1 MLGATSLRVSWTR
14 PTNPNGLLI
23 SYTVRLS
30 NHRRSVNASVLS
42 VNVRRLNPY
51 TIYSVTLTACT
62 AGNLSV
68 CLSHLQSLLSYYQ
81 TSTLVYLSVLPLYVA
96 DGGCT
101 ESPATPRRTK
111 PATPD
116 DVTPPVA
123 TPISRSYISVV
134 WSKVGRANG
143 PNVRYELTRM
153 KLAQPLDGKSIL
165 SLL

>member
-1 MLGATSLRVSWTR
+1 MVCSSLTQSVCRIIDVQSTLVCCQSMSVVSTR
-14 PTNPNGLLI
+14 T
-23 SYTVRLS
+23 
-30 NHRRSVNASVLS
+30 RSTASRSPPVQP
-42 VNVRRLNPY
+42 V
-51 TIYSVTLTACT
+51 IC
-62 AGNLSV
+62 LSV

-81 TSTLVYLSVLPLYVA
+81 TSTLVYLSVLPRYVA

-111 PATPD
+111 PAPPD

-153 KLAQPLDGKSIL
+153 KTAQPLDSKSIL
-165 SLL
+165 SLLWGVYKGLHPVWSAGE